1 MQISKFP
8 LWICALAL
16 CGGLTLHAQD
26 NPAQAAA
33 RAALQKK
40 MDELNGNPP
49 PAPAVV
55 APAPV
60 AVAPAAAAPAVVA
73 PTAVAPAAA
82 GAAAIE
88 VTPAG
93 AAPVVETPTPAAP
106 AVKSEPVKPVT
117 APTVAPAQSKEEK
130 LRWLLAR
137 YKSDQITPE
146 DYHTQRAAIL
156 AEP

>member
-33 RAALQKK
+33 RVALQKK
-40 MDELNGNPP
+40 MDELNNNPP
-49 PAPAVV
+49 PAPAIV
-55 APAPV
+55 APVPA
-60 AVAPAAAAPAVVA
+60 AVAPAAAAPAVVVPA
-73 PTAVAPAAA
+73 AVAPAAA

-93 AAPVVETPTPAAP
+93 AAPVAETPPAAP
-106 AVKSEPVKPVT
+106 AVKIEPVKPV
-117 APTVAPAQSKEEK
+117 PAPAVSPALSKEEK
-130 LRWLLAR
+130 LRWLLVR
-137 YKSDQITPE
+137 YKADQITPE
-146 DYHTQRAAIL
+146 EYHTQRAAIL